1 MYPEQNSSNSQAEN
15 LSGLLFNHRRFA
27 PWYDDRADYN
37 TDAKSYYDYLAR
49 NNKLMDAIVWAI
61 NYLLRHE
68 DKHIDDTFLHA
79 DWQPKLMSD
88 VKLLGHLEVPRRV
101 TVQGLKLD
109 KLNSLIHTRQNF
121 ANSASDVDGDV
132 IFIRNDLS
140 GKMIDTMKVQN
151 AGHGDRGFVTSYGKA
166 YENKNKVYFHT
177 PITATQAVGN
187 KTYYMD
193 YMPGYSLNFPK
204 NASKY
209 VPEQWHEVPNSNG
222 NYLDDYNNGYI
233 LSVDTNTDHLIVNIF
248 KGEKRDETG
257 VISFGEKYA
266 SYTYQDNSGIYSQNP
281 YQNGAITT
289 AKSLY
294 GEDND
299 DLIIALN
306 FGWAPDETNTNATGA
321 HTDLLRMRLDEIKI
335 ENRWT
340 WSEYENGN
348 ELVNVLPNLSGYNNT
363 NLAPNE
369 IEGID
374 FYTNSNGVS
383 KPIIA
388 VATGS
393 LSDINAGADEGIYGE
408 GNVISLYGLNNLDYN
423 LNLTYQPTI
432 NYMGLAE
439 HDFIPGNLLTNMLN
453 TGQYFIGKKAFEKL
467 TDTPY
472 FLRGTSNDY
481 QLIIDLDNGLH
492 AIRQRLVRVGYQSPV
507 IEYQRYIYFGVNWRD
522 ATNGNLFM
530 NPASI
535 GEWSRI
541 ENSSNYRLALNYV
554 NVNKP
559 TDYNEP
565 NISFYVQDVEN
576 NETNDLLK
584 GKPLFISNSS
594 VSGEQK
600 DKTKFVIQT
609 ITSFSG
615 DVVRRRITFTPDKF
629 GVGGKTTEVID
640 L

>member
-1 MYPEQNSSNSQAEN
+1 M
-15 LSGLLFNHRRFA
+15 
-27 PWYDDRADYN
+27 
-37 TDAKSYYDYLAR
+37 
-49 NNKLMDAIVWAI
+49 
-61 NYLLRHE
+61 
-68 DKHIDDTFLHA
+68 
-79 DWQPKLMSD
+79 
-88 VKLLGHLEVPRRV
+88 
-101 TVQGLKLD
+101 
-109 KLNSLIHTRQNF
+109 
-121 ANSASDVDGDV
+121 
-132 IFIRNDLS
+132 
-140 GKMIDTMKVQN
+140 
-151 AGHGDRGFVTSYGKA
+151 
-166 YENKNKVYFHT
+166 
-177 PITATQAVGN
+177 
-187 KTYYMD
+187 
-193 YMPGYSLNFPK
+193 
-204 NASKY
+204 
-209 VPEQWHEVPNSNG
+209 
-222 NYLDDYNNGYI
+222 
-233 LSVDTNTDHLIVNIF
+233 
-248 KGEKRDETG
+248 
-257 VISFGEKYA
+257 
-266 SYTYQDNSGIYSQNP
+266 
-281 YQNGAITT
+281 
-289 AKSLY
+289 
-294 GEDND
+294 
-299 DLIIALN
+299 
-306 FGWAPDETNTNATGA
+306 GA
-321 HTDLLRMRLDEIKI
+321 HTDLLRMHLDEIKL

-363 NLAPNE
+363 NLTPNE

-492 AIRQRLVRVGYQSPV
+492 AIRQRLVRVGYQSPI